1 MKCVIK
7 EDTYKNC
14 IFNHYLPTWPENSA
28 RIINNI
34 KSCNMHCGHRMI
46 NTRIK
51 MRYIYAL
58 VMYSTYRHIRRHNIC
73 CVFAYLECS

>member
-14 IFNHYLPTWPENSA
+14 IFNNYLPTWPGNSA

-34 KSCNMHCGHRMI
+34 KSCNMHCGH
-46 NTRIK
+46 
-51 MRYIYAL
+51 
-58 VMYSTYRHIRRHNIC
+58 S
-73 CVFAYLECS
+73 